1 MPPSLIVLWLHLL
14 AAAAWLGG
22 MLFLLAVLA
31 PLFHGTLPVREEI
44 QIAYAAGRRYHFVA
58 SRAMEVILL
67 TGIVNLFIRG
77 FAGRAVFSRGFL
89 TILGLK
95 VVGFLLMAGLQTW
108 QRISAHRQLSPLI
121 TAGGGGVLGEAQWY
135 AIRARMIQVTR
146 LNLTLGAVVLFLAL
160 MLRRV

>member
-1 MPPSLIVLWLHLL
+1 
-14 AAAAWLGG
+14 

-31 PLFHGTLPVREEI
+31 PLFRGTLPAREEM
-44 QIAYAAGRRYHFVA
+44 QIAYAAGRRYHFAA
-58 SRAMEVILL
+58 SRAMEIILL
-67 TGIVNLFIRG
+67 TGVFSLFTG
-77 FAGRAVFSRGFL
+77 GLAGGAASSRGFL

-108 QRISAHRQLSPLI
+108 QRVSMHRQLTPLI

-135 AIRARMIQVTR
+135 AIRARMARVAR